1 MVRTSF
7 LLSLAT
13 LTVAF
18 CGLSAQAETVES
30 TNPETEAVTSIDTDV
45 QTQNVSAT
53 APEFDAATTPAQLV
67 NPNTANAATE
77 PIPGTTLTSASAL
90 SVQPSEAEAPAVAQ
104 ATPETT
110 TPGISAPTDT
120 APSTTAQIPTAP
132 ETTAQETL
140 DVSPG
145 RATRS
150 GASYIGIAGNIGLGD
165 GDTAI
170 GESSFAA
177 ISKIGLT
184 RFLSVRPSVFIDEDP
199 TILLPLTVDFVPQQV
214 EEVEEFRLRVAPYV
228 GAGAAISV
236 GDDSAVD
243 FLGTAGLDVPLTP
256 QFTATA
262 AVNVTGFDNIAVGLL
277 IGVGYNFVGF

>member
-13 LTVAF
+13 LTIAF
-18 CGLSAQAETVES
+18 SGLSAQAETVES
-30 TNPETEAVTSIDTDV
+30 TNPEAEVAASTDV
-45 QTQNVSAT
+45 ETQSVST
-53 APEFDAATTPAQLV
+53 TEPEFDSATTPAQLV
-67 NPNTANAATE
+67 HPDTANTASE

-90 SVQPSEAEAPAVAQ
+90 SVQPSETEAPAVAQ
-104 ATPETT
+104 ATPETSPSSIT
-110 TPGISAPTDT
+110 APTDAAPGT
-120 APSTTAQIPTAP
+120 TPQTPSTP

-140 DVSPG
+140 DISPG

-165 GDTAI
+165 GDTAV

-184 RFLSVRPSVFIDEDP
+184 RFLSVRPSVFIDDDP

-214 EEVEEFRLRVAPYV
+214 EEVEEFRLRIAPYI

-236 GDDSAVD
+236 GDDTAVD
-243 FLGTAGLDVPLTP
+243 FLGTAGVDVPLTP

-262 AVNVTGFDNIAVGLL
+262 AVNLTGFDNIAVGLL

>member
-18 CGLSAQAETVES
+18 SGLSAQAETVES
-30 TNPETEAVTSIDTDV
+30 TNLEAEAVVSTDV
-45 QTQNVSAT
+45 QTQSISAAT
-53 APEFDAATTPAQLV
+53 HEFDSVTTASQLV
-67 NPNTANAATE
+67 NPDTANSATE

-90 SVQPSEAEAPAVAQ
+90 SVQPSETEAPAVAQ

-110 TPGISAPTDT
+110 TSGITAPTDT
-120 APSTTAQIPTAP
+120 APSTTTQLPTPP

-140 DVSPG
+140 DISPG

-165 GDTAI
+165 GDTAV

-184 RFLSVRPSVFIDEDP
+184 RFLSVRPSVFIDDDP

-214 EEVEEFRLRVAPYV
+214 EEVEEFRLRVAPYI
-228 GAGAAISV
+228 GAGAAISI
-236 GDDSAVD
+236 GDDTAVD